1 MANLQAIK
9 KIMWGKFSESILK
22 YRIFYLLFIIGF
34 TTIMGFYAKDV
45 QLSFAGSKILPITDP
60 EYVAYNKFKKTFGED
75 GKMMVLGLSSEKIFQ
90 KDFFNSWLKLGN
102 RISEIDGIVNV
113 LSVAHAFE
121 LKKDTINKSFVLAKI
136 NEGPVSTQEEC
147 DRIKTA
153 ILNLPFYDK
162 LIYNQDSSSTLMA
175 ISFDT
180 LALNSSR
187 RAVVL
192 KQIDDYVADFE
203 AEQQIEVHKSGLPF
217 IRTVVA
223 NLVSGE
229 FRLFL
234 TLALIIT
241 AVILLIFFRSF
252 FAVLFPVIVVLFGVI
267 TAVGTIVLFG
277 YKITILTGLIP
288 PLIVIIGIPNSILI
302 LNKYHTEYMLSQ
314 DKFKAMQI
322 AIKRVGTTIFFTNLT
337 TAIGFG
343 VFGLT
348 NSEVLTEFGIIASLN
363 VMITWM
369 LSLILIPIIFSYLP
383 NPKTWQTKH
392 LENKYLNIF
401 ISKVDYWVHNKRKA
415 IYIST
420 FLVVIV
426 ASIGMMK
433 VSVNGYI
440 VDDMPQ
446 GAKVLKD
453 LSFFENNF
461 DGVMPLE
468 IQIDSKKKNGL
479 LNIPTIKKIEKLD
492 KMMSAYPEF
501 SRSISLNEVLKYSKQ
516 AFYNGDPSFYKLPS
530 ESEAAFILSYAKSSG
545 ASTGLLKSYIDSTN
559 QITRV
564 SFQVK
569 DVGSNKMN
577 DLIAELK
584 PRIDSIFNPK
594 KFDVL
599 ITGNSVLFVKG
610 ANYLLTNL
618 IESLLIAF
626 FLVAL
631 LMYALFKSF
640 KVVLITLIPNIIP
653 LMITASIMGYLGLS
667 LKPSTIL
674 IYSIALGIAS
684 DQTLYF
690 LTKFR
695 HDQLQYGLSTSR
707 IISMTLKETGL
718 SMIYTA
724 IILFFGFGIF
734 SASSFGGTVAL
745 GILLSIT
752 LLVAMLCNLVLLPAL
767 IISFDNNEKIDK

>member
-1 MANLQAIK
+1 
-9 KIMWGKFSESILK
+9 MWGKFSESILK
-22 YRIFYLLFIIGF
+22 YRLFYLTIIIAF
-34 TTIMGFYAKDV
+34 TSVMGYYSREV
-45 QLSFAGSKILPITDP
+45 QLSFAGSKILPLSDP
-60 EYVAYNKFKKTFGED
+60 EYVAYNKFKSKFGED
-75 GKMMVLGLSSEKIFQ
+75 GKMMVLGISSEKIFQ
-90 KDFFNSWLKLGN
+90 KDFYNAWSKLGDS
-102 RISEIDGIVNV
+102 ISNIDGILNV
-113 LSVAHAFE
+113 LSVAHTFE
-121 LKKDTINKSFVLAKI
+121 LKKDTLKKSFVLNRI
-136 NEGPVSTQEEC
+136 NKGGVQTQEQC
-147 DRIKTA
+147 DSIKNV
-153 ILNLPFYDK
+153 ISNLPFYDK
-162 LIYNQDSSSTLMA
+162 LIYNEDSLSTLMA

-180 LALNSSR
+180 VALNSSR
-187 RAVVL
+187 RAIVL
-192 KQIDDYVADFE
+192 KQIDDYVAFFE
-203 AEQQIEVHKSGLPF
+203 VDQNIVVHKSGLPF

-229 FRLFL
+229 FKLFL
-234 TLALIIT
+234 TLALLIT
-241 AVILLIFFRSF
+241 AVILLFFFRSF
-252 FAVLFPVIVVLFGVI
+252 YAVLFPVIVVLFGVV

-302 LNKYHTEYMLSQ
+302 LNKYHTEYMLLQ

-363 VMITWM
+363 VMITWL

-383 NPKTWQTKH
+383 NPKAWQTKH

-401 ISKVDYWVHNKRKA
+401 ISKVDHWVHFKRKQ
-415 IYIST
+415 IYVATTIV
-420 FLVVIV
+420 VVI
-426 ASIGMMK
+426 ATIGMLR

-446 GAKVLKD
+446 GAAVLKD
-453 LSFFENNF
+453 LAFFERNF

-468 IQIDSKKKNGL
+468 VQIDSKRKNGL
-479 LNIPTIKKIEKLD
+479 INIPTIKKIEKLD
-492 KMMSAYPEF
+492 KMMSSYPEF
-501 SRSISLNEVLKYSKQ
+501 SRSVSLNEVLKYSKQ
-516 AFYNGDPSFYKLPS
+516 AFYNGNPQFYKLPS
-530 ESEAAFILSYAKSSG
+530 EAEAGFILSYAKTSG
-545 ASTGLLKSYIDSTN
+545 ASTGLLKSYIDTN
-559 QITRV
+559 SQVTRV

-569 DVGSNKMN
+569 DVGSNRMN
-577 DLIAELK
+577 ELLAELK
-584 PRIDSIFNPK
+584 PRIDSIFNPE

-610 ANYLLTNL
+610 ANYLLKNL
-618 IESLLIAF
+618 VESLMLAF

-631 LMYALFKSF
+631 LMLALFRSF
-640 KVVLITLIPNIIP
+640 KVVLITLVPNIIP

-695 HDQLQYGLSTSR
+695 HDQLSKGFSTSR
-707 IISMTLKETGL
+707 TISMTLKETGM

-752 LLVAMLCNLVLLPAL
+752 LVVAMLCNLVLLPAL
-767 IISFDNNEKIDK
+767 IISFDKKEKKD

>member
-1 MANLQAIK
+1 
-9 KIMWGKFSESILK
+9 MWTKFSESILK
-22 YRIFYLLFIIGF
+22 YRLFYLGMIFVF
-34 TTIMGFYAKDV
+34 TAIMGYYAKDV
-45 QLSFAGSKILPITDP
+45 QLSFAGSKILPLSDP
-60 EYVAYNKFKKTFGED
+60 EYIAYNKFKKKFGED
-75 GKMMVLGLSSEKIFQ
+75 GKMMVLGVKSDKIFQ
-90 KDFFNSWLKLGN
+90 KEFFNSWTKLGDS
-102 RISEIDGIVNV
+102 IASIDGIVNV
-113 LSVAHAFE
+113 LSVAHALE
-121 LKKDTINKSFVLAKI
+121 LKKDTVNRTFVLNKI
-136 NEGPVSTQEEC
+136 NTGNVFSQEKC
-147 DRIKTA
+147 DSIKNQ
-153 ILNLPFYDK
+153 IINLPFYDK
-162 LIYNQDSSSTLMA
+162 LIYNEDSSSTLMA
-175 ISFDT
+175 INFDT
-180 LALNSSR
+180 IALNSSR

-192 KQIDDYVADFE
+192 KLIDDYVAVFE
-203 AEQQIEVHKSGLPF
+203 KEQNIEIHKSGLPF

-241 AVILLIFFRSF
+241 AVILLFFFRSF
-252 FAVLFPVIVVLFGVI
+252 FAVLFPVIVVLFGVVA
-267 TAVGTIVLFG
+267 AVGTIVLFG

-302 LNKYHTEYMLSQ
+302 LNKYHTEYMLLQ

-348 NSEVLTEFGIIASLN
+348 NSEVLTEFGIIASIN
-363 VMITWM
+363 VMLTWL

-383 NPKTWQTKH
+383 NPKSWQTKH
-392 LENKYLNIF
+392 LENKYLNLF
-401 ISKVDYWVHNKRKA
+401 ISKVDHWVHYKRKQIYLGTA
-415 IYIST
+415 IIILIA
-420 FLVVIV
+420 FV
-426 ASIGMMK
+426 GMLK
-433 VSVNGYI
+433 ISVNGYI

-453 LSFFENNF
+453 LAFFENNF

-468 IQIDSKKKNGL
+468 IQIDSKRKNGL
-479 LNIPTIKKIEKLD
+479 INISSIKKIEKLD
-492 KMMSAYPEF
+492 KMLSAYPEF

-516 AFYNGDPSFYKLPS
+516 AFYNGEPSFYKLPS
-530 ESEAAFILSYAKSSG
+530 EGEAAFILSYAKQSGGTSSG
-545 ASTGLLKSYIDSTN
+545 LLRSYIDSSN
-559 QITRV
+559 QVTRV

-577 DLIAELK
+577 DLLDEIK
-584 PRIDSIFNPK
+584 PRIDSIFNPE
-594 KFDVL
+594 KFEVL
-599 ITGNSVLFVKG
+599 VTGNSVLFVKG
-610 ANYLLTNL
+610 ANYLLYNL
-618 IESLLIAF
+618 IESLALAF
-626 FLVAL
+626 ILVSL
-631 LMYALFKSF
+631 LMLGLFRSL
-640 KVVLITLIPNIIP
+640 KVVFITIIVNIIP
-653 LMITASIMGYLGLS
+653 LLITASIMGYLGLS

-695 HDQLQYGLSTSR
+695 HEQLHEGLSTSR

-734 SASSFGGTVAL
+734 AASSFGGTVAL

-752 LLVAMLCNLVLLPAL
+752 LMVAMMCNLILLPAL
-767 IISFDNNEKIDK
+767 VISLEKKEKTQ

>member
-1 MANLQAIK
+1 
-9 KIMWGKFSESILK
+9 MWGKFSESILK
-22 YRIFYLLFIIGF
+22 YRIFYLSIIIAF
-34 TTIMGFYAKDV
+34 TAIMGFYAKDV
-45 QLSFAGSKILPITDP
+45 QLSFAGSKILPLNDP
-60 EYVAYNKFKKTFGED
+60 EYIAYNKFKSKFGED
-75 GKMMVLGLSSEKIFQ
+75 GKMMVLGISSPKIFQ
-90 KDFFNSWLKLGN
+90 KDFYNSWSKLGDS
-102 RISEIDGIVNV
+102 IAHIDGIVNV
-113 LSVAHAFE
+113 MSVAHAFE
-121 LKKDTINKSFVLAKI
+121 LQKDTLKKSFKLKRVF
-136 NEGPVSTQEEC
+136 EGDVSTQEQC
-147 DRIKTA
+147 DSIQRVIS
-153 ILNLPFYDK
+153 NLPFYDR
-162 LIYNQDSSSTLMA
+162 LIYNKDSSSILMA
-175 ISFDT
+175 ISFDIV
-180 LALNSSR
+180 ALNSSR
-187 RAVVL
+187 RAEVL
-192 KQIDDYVADFE
+192 KLIDDYVAVFD
-203 AEQQIEVHKSGLPF
+203 AEQKVSTHKSGLPY

-229 FRLFL
+229 FKLFL
-234 TLALIIT
+234 TLALLIT
-241 AVILLIFFRSF
+241 AVILLFFFRSF
-252 FAVLFPVIVVLFGVI
+252 YAVLFPVIVVLFGVV

-302 LNKYHTEYMLSQ
+302 LNKYHTEYMLLQ

-363 VMITWM
+363 VMITWV

-383 NPKTWQTKH
+383 NPKAWQTKH
-392 LENKYLNIF
+392 LESKYLNKF
-401 ISKVDYWVHNKRKA
+401 ISKVDYWIHYKRKQ
-415 IYIST
+415 IYIGT
-420 FLVVIV
+420 LLVVFV
-426 ASIGMMK
+426 SVLGMLK

-446 GAKVLKD
+446 GAAVLKD
-453 LSFFENNF
+453 LAFFERNF
-461 DGVMPLE
+461 DGVMPVE
-468 IQIDSKKKNGL
+468 IQVDSKRKNGL
-479 LNIPTIKKIEKLD
+479 INISSIKKIEKLD
-492 KMMSAYPEF
+492 KMVSSYPEF

-516 AFYNGDPSFYKLPS
+516 AFYNGDPSFYQLPS
-530 ESEAAFILSYAKSSG
+530 EAEAGFILQYAKGSG
-545 ASTGLLKSYIDSTN
+545 ASTGMLKSYLDSAN

-569 DVGSNKMN
+569 DVGSDRMN
-577 DLIAELK
+577 ALLAEIK
-584 PRIDSIFNPK
+584 PRVDSIFNPEK
-594 KFDVL
+594 YNVL

-610 ANYLLTNL
+610 ANYLLDNL
-618 IESLLIAF
+618 IESLMLAF
-626 FLVAL
+626 FLVAM
-631 LMYALFKSF
+631 LMLVLFRNLKIM
-640 KVVLITLIPNIIP
+640 LITLVPNIIP
-653 LMITASIMGYLGLS
+653 LLITASIMGFLGLS

-695 HDQLQYGLSTSR
+695 HDQLHKGLGTSK
-707 IISMTLKETGL
+707 IISMTLKETGM

-752 LLVAMLCNLVLLPAL
+752 LLVAMLCNLILLPAL
-767 IISFDNNEKIDK
+767 IISFDKKEKKD

>member
-1 MANLQAIK
+1 
-9 KIMWGKFSESILK
+9 MWTKFSESILK
-22 YRIFYLLFIIGF
+22 YRLFYLGMIFVF
-34 TTIMGFYAKDV
+34 TAIMGYYAKDV
-45 QLSFAGSKILPITDP
+45 QLSFAGSKILPLSDP
-60 EYVAYNKFKKTFGED
+60 EYIAYNKFKKKFGED
-75 GKMMVLGLSSEKIFQ
+75 GKMMVLGVKSDKIFQ
-90 KDFFNSWLKLGN
+90 KEFFNSWTKLGDS
-102 RISEIDGIVNV
+102 IASIDGIVNV
-113 LSVAHAFE
+113 LSVAHALE
-121 LKKDTINKSFVLAKI
+121 LKKDTVNRTFVLNKI
-136 NEGPVSTQEEC
+136 NTGNVFSQEKC
-147 DRIKTA
+147 DSIKNQ
-153 ILNLPFYDK
+153 IINLPFYDK
-162 LIYNQDSSSTLMA
+162 LIYNEDSSCTLMA
-175 ISFDT
+175 INFDT
-180 LALNSSR
+180 IALNSSR

-192 KQIDDYVADFE
+192 KLIDDYVALFE
-203 AEQQIEVHKSGLPF
+203 KEQNIEIHKSGLPF

-241 AVILLIFFRSF
+241 AVILLFFFRSF
-252 FAVLFPVIVVLFGVI
+252 FAVLFPVIVVLFGVVA
-267 TAVGTIVLFG
+267 AVGTIVLFG

-302 LNKYHTEYMLSQ
+302 LNKYHTEYMLLQ

-348 NSEVLTEFGIIASLN
+348 NSEVLTEFGIIASIN
-363 VMITWM
+363 VMLTWL

-392 LENKYLNIF
+392 LENKYLNSF
-401 ISKVDYWVHNKRKA
+401 ISKVDHWVHYKRKQIYLGTA
-415 IYIST
+415 IIILIA
-420 FLVVIV
+420 FV
-426 ASIGMMK
+426 GMLK
-433 VSVNGYI
+433 ISVNGYI

-453 LSFFENNF
+453 LAFFENNF

-468 IQIDSKKKNGL
+468 IQIDSKRKNGL
-479 LNIPTIKKIEKLD
+479 INISSIKKIEKLD
-492 KMMSAYPEF
+492 KMLSAYPEF

-516 AFYNGDPSFYKLPS
+516 AFYNGEPSFYKLPS
-530 ESEAAFILSYAKSSG
+530 EGEAAFILSYAKQSG
-545 ASTGLLKSYIDSTN
+545 ASSGLLRSYIDSSN
-559 QITRV
+559 QVTRV

-577 DLIAELK
+577 DLLDEIK
-584 PRIDSIFNPK
+584 PRIDSIFNPE
-594 KFDVL
+594 KFEVL
-599 ITGNSVLFVKG
+599 VTGNSVLFVKG
-610 ANYLLTNL
+610 ANYLLYNL
-618 IESLLIAF
+618 IESLALAF
-626 FLVAL
+626 ILVSL
-631 LMYALFKSF
+631 LMLGLFRSL
-640 KVVLITLIPNIIP
+640 KVVFITIIVNIIP
-653 LMITASIMGYLGLS
+653 LLITASIMGYLGLS

-695 HDQLQYGLSTSR
+695 HEQLHEGLSTSR

-734 SASSFGGTVAL
+734 AASSFGGTVAL

-752 LLVAMLCNLVLLPAL
+752 LMVAMMCNLILLPAL
-767 IISFDNNEKIDK
+767 VISLEKKEKTQ

>member
-1 MANLQAIK
+1 
-9 KIMWGKFSESILK
+9 MWGKFSESILK
-22 YRIFYLLFIIGF
+22 YRIFYLLAVILF
-34 TTIMGFYAKDV
+34 TAFMGYYSKDV
-45 QLSFAGSKILPITDP
+45 QLSFAGSKILPLNDP
-60 EYVAYNKFKKTFGED
+60 EYIAYNKFKSRFGED
-75 GKMMVLGLSSEKIFQ
+75 GKMMVLGISSEKIFE
-90 KDFFNSWLKLGN
+90 KNFYNSWSKLGDSIGN
-102 RISEIDGIVNV
+102 IDGILNV

-121 LKKDTINKSFVLAKI
+121 LQKDTIKKSFALKRIHA
-136 NEGPVSTQEEC
+136 GSLTSQAQC
-147 DRIKTA
+147 DSIKMV

-162 LIYNQDSSSTLMA
+162 LIYNPDSSSTLMA

-192 KQIDDYVADFE
+192 KMIDDYVSVFE
-203 AEQQIEVHKSGLPF
+203 KEQNITVHKSGLPF

-234 TLALIIT
+234 TLALLIT
-241 AVILLIFFRSF
+241 AVILLFFFRSF
-252 FAVLFPVIVVLFGVI
+252 VAVLFPVIVVLFGVV

-302 LNKYHTEYMLSQ
+302 LNKYHTEYMLLQ

-363 VMITWM
+363 VMITWL

-383 NPKTWQTKH
+383 NPKAWQTKH

-401 ISKVDYWVHNKRKA
+401 ISKVDYWVHFKRKQ
-415 IYIST
+415 IYIT
-420 FLVVIV
+420 TAIITIV
-426 ASIGMMK
+426 AIVGMLK

-446 GAKVLKD
+446 GATVLKD
-453 LSFFENNF
+453 LKFFEQNF
-461 DGVMPLE
+461 DGVMPVE
-468 IQIDSKKKNGL
+468 IQIDSKRKNGL
-479 LNIPTIKKIEKLD
+479 INIPTIKKIEKLD
-492 KMMSAYPEF
+492 KMMSSYPEF

-516 AFYNGDPSFYKLPS
+516 AFYNGDPVFYKLPS
-530 ESEAAFILSYAKSSG
+530 EAEAAFILSYAKSSG
-545 ASTGLLKSYIDSTN
+545 ASSGMLKSYIDTAN

-569 DVGSNKMN
+569 DVGSNRMN
-577 DLIAELK
+577 ELLAELK
-584 PRIDSIFNPK
+584 PRIDSIFNPE

-618 IESLLIAF
+618 IESLLLAF
-626 FLVAL
+626 ILVSI
-631 LMYALFKSF
+631 LMLVLFRDF
-640 KVVLITLIPNIIP
+640 KVMLITLIPNIIP
-653 LMITASIMGYLGLS
+653 LIITASIMGYLGLS

-695 HDQLQYGLSTSR
+695 HDQVQKGLSTSR
-707 IISMTLKETGL
+707 IISMTLKETGM

-752 LLVAMLCNLVLLPAL
+752 LVVAMMCNLILLPAL
-767 IISFDNNEKIDK
+767 IISFDNKEKKE